1 MTISLT
7 PYNHTM
13 NRLQTRIGAICA
25 TSLTASLFTASLF
38 TATGA
43 LFAAPLASTSS
54 QGIAGGATAVQEEAP
69 AAAKETKAA
78 PQVMGTVL
86 FDGEIPEAK
95 PLSIPARAAEGCCP
109 TGETVDDDNMALI
122 ISKEGGIQNVV
133 VTVKVAGVEVEIP
146 KEPYL
151 LDQKGCRFIPHM
163 LVVPKGATVSF
174 LNSDETSHNVHLIA
188 MANEAL
194 NQTVTAGKHVE
205 RTFTEAEPV
214 KVTCDMHTWMN
225 SWVYVADATHFTL
238 TDADGK
244 FSLDGL
250 PPGEHEVTFWHETL
264 KSKTAKVVVGE
275 DGKVAAPMEV
285 KFAPKQTKKR
295 RRRR

>member
-1 MTISLT
+1 MGAGSL
-7 PYNHTM
+7 
-13 NRLQTRIGAICA
+13 A
-25 TSLTASLFTASLF
+25 ASLLN
-38 TATGA
+38 GV
-43 LFAAPLASTSS
+43 LVAAPV
-54 QGIAGGATAVQEEAP
+54 AGAGLQDAKPAEA
-69 AAAKETKAA
+69 AEKKAE
-78 PQVMGTVL
+78 PQLKGTVK

-109 TGETVDDDNMALI
+109 PGESVNADDLALL

-133 VTVKVAGVEVEIP
+133 VTVKVDGMETEIP
-146 KEPYL
+146 EEPYL
-151 LDQKGCRFIPHM
+151 LDQKGCRFLPHV

-174 LNSDETSHNVHLIA
+174 LNSDETSHNVHLIS

-194 NQTVTAGKHVE
+194 NQTVTAGKHIE
-205 RTFTEAEPV
+205 RVFKEAEPI

-225 SWVYVADATHFTL
+225 SWVYVADATHWTM
-238 TDADGK
+238 TDAEGN

-264 KSKTAKVVVGE
+264 KSQTQKVTVGE

-285 KFAPKQTKKR
+285 KFEPKKTKTR